1 MKEKTIDN
9 LIKKTMRAFLIAQIV
24 VSVLMIVFGVGYAIR
39 CAVMQSGAA
48 FVFLFGCIAYVG
60 YKLMFCSA
68 LKEYREARKN
78 NEI

>member
-1 MKEKTIDN
+1 MKGKTIDN
-9 LIKKTMRAFLIAQIV
+9 LIKKTMKAFLIAQIV
-24 VSVLMIVFGVGYAIR
+24 ASVLMIVFGVGYAIR
-39 CAVMQSGAA
+39 CAVTQSGAA

-60 YKLMFCSA
+60 YKLMLCSA